1 MVNARVQV
9 TALEEIVE
17 LRFPFV
23 EFGDVGSGEVAA
35 RRVQQLDVAVIDDD
49 RTGVVQ
55 RRLAVVVALE
65 QFHHIE
71 AGDDLVAVRL
81 QAVPFVGG
89 RRIAAER
96 EAAQADHQR
105 QGGAWEEMLHADST
119 WRQLITHSRPSFLFN
134 RLQKTG
140 CILQKAWGLGV
151 PRLGHMIQLW
161 RHCEGIARR

>member
-1 MVNARVQV
+1 MLDAVQVAFVDGEARVQV

-65 QFHHIE
+65 QFHHVE

-119 WRQLITHSRPSFLFN
+119 WRQLITHSRPSFLF
-134 RLQKTG
+134 TG
-140 CILQKAWGLGV
+140 CK
-151 PRLGHMIQLW
+151 
-161 RHCEGIARR
+161 